1 MRSLLGLLA
10 LGIAAACGGPTQPTV
25 QATVDVG
32 VDAVVA
38 DVQQFGDASW
48 LSFDVPVTITNAG
61 RDPVRVA
68 SCTYAVEQ
76 PTPSGWRTVWSSFCM
91 AGAVVDMVIPAGEAL
106 DVTFHVGGSLT
117 GSVSPRWEAPA
128 IGGTYRLRVGL
139 MPMGGDGAVPMIA
152 SDAFVVAE

>member
-10 LGIAAACGGPTQPTV
+10 LGLAAACGGPTQPTV

-38 DVQQFGDASW
+38 DVQQYGVATW

-61 RDPVRVA
+61 PDPVRVA
-68 SCTYAVEQ
+68 HCAYAVEQ
-76 PTPSGWRTVWSSFCM
+76 PTLSGWRTVWSSLCM
-91 AGAVVDMVIPAGEAL
+91 ADVVADMVIPPGEAR
-106 DVTFHVGGSLT
+106 DVTFHIGGSLT
-117 GSVSPRWEAPA
+117 GSVSPRWEADA

-139 MPMGGDGAVPMIA
+139 MPVGSDGAVPMIA